1 MQKLAEDLRQLTGLH
16 MTARQQEQF
25 ALYARELVDWSTRM
39 NLTTIL
45 DEDGIR
51 IKHFL
56 DSLSCL
62 LVMDQAM
69 PGRVVDVGSGA
80 GFPGIPLKI
89 MLPEMRLTIIESVQ
103 KKTIFCRH
111 LVEALGLEGVEVEA
125 LRVEDAGRMPKHRQQ
140 YDWALARALGP
151 MPVVA
156 EYLLPLVRVG
166 GTMLT
171 QRGLNGAQ
179 EAEDARRAMLI
190 FGGKLREARK
200 VSLPG
205 LEERYL
211 LVVEKVKPTPPDYP
225 RRAGIAVKKPLIKH

>member
-1 MQKLAEDLRQLTGLH
+1 MQLLADDVRRLTGLE
-16 MTARQQEQF
+16 MSPRQVEQF
-25 ALYARELVDWSTRM
+25 EIYARELVDWNTRM

-45 DEDGIR
+45 DEEGIR
-51 IKHFL
+51 VKHFL

-62 LVMDQAM
+62 LVIDQQQ
-69 PGRVVDVGSGA
+69 PGKVVDVGSGA

-103 KKTIFCRH
+103 KKTIFCKH

-125 LRVEDAGRMPKHRQQ
+125 LRAEDAGRSPRHRQQ

-151 MPVVA
+151 LPVVA

-166 GTMLT
+166 GAMLAQRGPGGAQDAQDAKLPMLT
-171 QRGLNGAQ
+171 LGGRLRQ
-179 EAEDARRAMLI
+179 ARA
-190 FGGKLREARK
+190 

-211 LVVEKVKPTPPDYP
+211 LVVEKVKPTPPEYP
-225 RRAGIAVKKPLIKH
+225 RRAGIPSKKPLD